1 MDTVLKGACIILI
14 QAMFLLISIFA
25 LSCIESDM
33 YLIDIMYEVFS
44 ALGTVGLTRGV
55 TPAFSLAGKLVLIA
69 SMYFGR
75 LGPITMALV
84 MNVKAGKKKIHRQL
98 PEGKIFV

>member
-1 MDTVLKGACIILI
+1 
-14 QAMFLLISIFA
+14 MFLLISIFA